1 MEYILNALCAT
12 MLAYIW
18 IEVIEA
24 DLLIKK
30 WVNYDG
36 QMKPLDCRLCMSF
49 WCGVTIGATDPMT
62 ALQTGLIA
70 VFFERLMW
78 RFEI

>member
-1 MEYILNALCAT
+1 

-18 IEVIEA
+18 IDVIA
-24 DLLIKK
+24 VDLLIKK

-49 WCGVTIGATDPMT
+49 WCGVVMGATDPMT